1 MDPLEKQLRSWMP
14 RRPSAGL
21 RSRIFP
27 TAAVGAVE
35 PLITTTWRQLA
46 PVTAMLL
53 FALVTLSNH
62 NLNSLYWSGT
72 SVNRVLTAAAVSNL
86 TAASYVMSLDACDR
100 NSFPTATFASTKAGP
115 APSSNGSFWQFNTNG
130 LIR

>member
-1 MDPLEKQLRSWMP
+1 MDPLENQLRSWMP

-21 RSRIFP
+21 RARIF
-27 TAAVGAVE
+27 AAAGAGASE
-35 PLITTTWRQLA
+35 PMLAARWRQLA

-62 NLNSLYWSGT
+62 NLNSLYWSGA
-72 SVNRVLTAAAVSNL
+72 SVNRVLTTAAVSNL
-86 TAASYVMSLDACDR
+86 TAASYVTSLDACDR
-100 NSFPTATFASTKAGP
+100 NSFPTATFASTKAVP